1 MKRTVSMRQNFL
13 KSAKKIHEKNPY
25 TTEDM
30 SWKKLNHK
38 KSSQKNFEILLET
51 YWGEEF
57 PKTWKN

>member
-30 SWKKLNHK
+30 SWKK
-38 KSSQKNFEILLET
+38 SSQKNEILLET

>member
-30 SWKKLNHK
+30 S
-38 KSSQKNFEILLET
+38 
-51 YWGEEF
+51 
-57 PKTWKN
+57 